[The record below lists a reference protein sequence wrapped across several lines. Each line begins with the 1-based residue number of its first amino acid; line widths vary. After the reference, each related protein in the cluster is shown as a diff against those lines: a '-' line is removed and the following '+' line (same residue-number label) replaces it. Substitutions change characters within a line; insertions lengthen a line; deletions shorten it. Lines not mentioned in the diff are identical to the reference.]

1 MFILSVQCQ
10 QYRNYNSFPE
20 QYPSMNSMQGRFCH
34 KIVTATKGSHGR
46 SIKTF
51 ISVSKRGVLKKVYE
65 FIFGKS
71 DKQKEHKVG
80 FREIH
85 LPIYHPYCKIL
96 MVFHYH
102 LYNIGY
108 INFYMI
114 VRLHCLWQK
123 VCDCFHLR
131 WFNITLTGNEFHN
144 SLLYR

>member
-1 MFILSVQCQ
+1 MGNKRITKMRFFIIMLLVFILSVQCQ

-20 QYPSMNSMQGRFCH
+20 QYPSMNSMQ
-34 KIVTATKGSHGR
+34 
-46 SIKTF
+46 
-51 ISVSKRGVLKKVYE
+51 VSKRGVLKKVYE

-85 LPIYHPYCKIL
+85 LPIYHPYCQIL

-108 INFYMI
+108 IYFYMI
-114 VRLHCLWQK
+114 
-123 VCDCFHLR
+123 
-131 WFNITLTGNEFHN
+131 
-144 SLLYR
+144 